1 MFSFFGCSF
10 DNKTGIWK
18 SESDPSA
25 ENINEVIFKDFKK
38 ISSSRILFN
47 EIVELEKNFVFQVNK
62 PITVRS
68 WQDIF
73 YNNNNNLINFK
84 YYNQNKIK
92 SKSKKLT
99 KYPTNKYILFEKNNL
114 ISSDVKGNIIIYSLS
129 NKSITV
135 KFNFYKKKYKDK
147 KKKINFIVENNVIYA
162 SDNLGYL
169 YAYNYEKD
177 KIIWA
182 KNYKIPFRSNIKL
195 LKDKIITSNQNNNLL
210 IFEKNTGKIIK
221 TIPSEDTIV
230 NNSFVNNIVLSDEE
244 IFFLNTYGSLYSI
257 DINTYNINWFLN
269 FNKSTDRNLNNLF
282 FGSHLVL
289 NNNNILLSSNENF
302 YLIDAKN
309 GSVIYRKNF
318 SSIFK
323 PIVNN
328 KYFFLI
334 TKNNLLVSVK
344 LNSGQILYSYNI
356 PQKVADFINTKRKTL
371 EFKNLMFVNGN
382 IYVFL
387 KNSHVIKF
395 NINGEIIDIIK
406 LPTNLKSEPIFVN
419 NLLLYLN
426 KKNQLLTIN

>member
-1 MFSFFGCSF
+1 MDFYCQF
-10 DNKTGIWK
+10 NN
-18 SESDPSA
+18 ESVD
-25 ENINEVIFKDFKK
+25 
-38 ISSSRILFN
+38 
-47 EIVELEKNFVFQVNK
+47 VN
-62 PITVRS
+62 T
-68 WQDIF
+68 
-73 YNNNNNLINFK
+73 
-84 YYNQNKIK
+84 
-92 SKSKKLT
+92 
-99 KYPTNKYILFEKNNL
+99 
-114 ISSDVKGNIIIYSLS
+114 
-129 NKSITV
+129 
-135 KFNFYKKKYKDK
+135 
-147 KKKINFIVENNVIYA
+147 NVIYA

-195 LKDKIITSNQNNNLL
+195 FKDKIITSNQNNNLL

-257 DINTYNINWFLN
+257 
-269 FNKSTDRNLNNLF
+269 
-282 FGSHLVL
+282 VL
-289 NNNNILLSSNENF
+289 NNNNILLSSNEDF